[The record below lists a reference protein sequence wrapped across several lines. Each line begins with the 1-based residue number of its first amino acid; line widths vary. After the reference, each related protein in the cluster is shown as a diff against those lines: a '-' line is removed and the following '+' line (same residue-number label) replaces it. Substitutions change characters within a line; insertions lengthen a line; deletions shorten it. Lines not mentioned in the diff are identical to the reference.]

1 MIESELSK
9 NLINQI
15 LNDDDLLI
23 LTDNL
28 QDDVNIAAT
37 IGVLPSEFA
46 VKKDQPM
53 QLEGDV
59 LAKEAV

>member
-28 QDDVNIAAT
+28 QDDVNIATT

>member
-23 LTDNL
+23 LTYDI
-28 QDDVNIAAT
+28 QDDVNLETI
-37 IGVLPSEFA
+37 IGVLPSEFP
-46 VKKDQPM
+46 VKEDQPR
-53 QLEGDV
+53 
-59 LAKEAV
+59 